1 MSDKRIKLRDI
12 EGDAGEITD
21 LCKNLGFDLGSYLNE
36 KPTKK
41 DIPKIWIWIGVPFF
55 FILCCIV
62 WIFPLNAALYKI
74 SILALFIIWA
84 LIIVIIQ
91 FNYEKWILT
100 LITGIAGMC
109 LILISLEV
117 YTPQEVVKK
126 LEEQASEKMGE
137 K

>member
-1 MSDKRIKLRDI
+1 MSDKRIKLKDI

-21 LCKNLGFDLGSYLNE
+21 LFKNLDFDLGTYLNE

-41 DIPKIWIWIGVPFF
+41 DISKIWIWIGVPFF

-62 WIFPLNAALYKI
+62 WISPLNPALYKI

-84 LIIVIIQ
+84 LIIIIIQ

-117 YTPQEVVKK
+117 YTPEEVVKK
-126 LEEQASEKMGE
+126 LEKHTTNKINEK
-137 K
+137 

>member
-1 MSDKRIKLRDI
+1 MSDKKIRLKDI

-21 LCKNLGFDLGSYLNE
+21 LCKNLNFDLGTYLNQ

-41 DIPKIWIWIGVPFF
+41 EIPKLWIWIGVPFF
-55 FILCCIV
+55 FVLCCIV
-62 WIFPLNAALYKI
+62 WIIPLNPALYKV

-84 LIIVIIQ
+84 LIIIIIQ
-91 FNYEKWILT
+91 FNYEKWVLT

-109 LILISLEV
+109 LILIALEV

-126 LEEQASEKMGE
+126 LEEQTTKKMNE
-137 K
+137 E